1 LGEHVV
7 PNANANADADVRRK
21 RISFLEKKRRKN

>member
-1 LGEHVV
+1 LGEGHVV
-7 PNANANADADVRRK
+7 PNANADADVRRK